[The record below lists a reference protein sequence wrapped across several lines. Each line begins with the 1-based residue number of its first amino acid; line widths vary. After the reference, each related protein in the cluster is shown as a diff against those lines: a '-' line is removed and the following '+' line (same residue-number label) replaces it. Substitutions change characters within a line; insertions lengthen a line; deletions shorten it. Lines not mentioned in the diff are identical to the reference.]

1 MLNIGGIM
9 EKLTVTLSRLEE
21 WKDGMVYGTDVTFKA
36 IQSGVVLIEDNVSG
50 KCTAPY
56 CRSYDVEA
64 GAGDIVIEHNRPDLH
79 HLSITASLDG

>member
-9 EKLTVTLSRLEE
+9 AKLTVTLTRLEE
-21 WKDGMVYGTDVTFKA
+21 WKDGIVYGTDVSFKA
-36 IQSGVVLIEDNVSG
+36 IQSGVVLIEDTVSG
-50 KCTAPY
+50 KSTAPY
-56 CRSYDVEA
+56 SRSYDVEA

>member
-1 MLNIGGIM
+1 MA
-9 EKLTVTLSRLEE
+9 KLTVTLTRLEE

-56 CRSYDVEA
+56 P
-64 GAGDIVIEHNRPDLH
+64 IVKPAY
-79 HLSITASLDG
+79 SITMGTTF